1 MKNETMLI
9 NFENK
14 IPMSFSIVKFDTIY
28 RHMHNMAQ
36 LLLILDGEC
45 DIFIGNRCYHASSD
59 DLVIINPQQFHH
71 IISQDVAT
79 LISVLIDVNG
89 FSIDGGGDNIYFNL
103 NSMEVKNNPR
113 YNTIRYLLYSIIAY
127 NTMENVNSIYTNR
140 AIAYS
145 FFAQLVNDFKV
156 VAPKEAT
163 LNKESLDTINKIN
176 GYLND
181 HYKEKITLTYLSE
194 KFNYSVSYLSRLYK
208 NTYGLNFIDIYD
220 NLRINHSLNDLLQGN
235 KTVQQIS
242 DEHGFEDVRSYVR
255 AFKKINGT
263 TPNEYRQKYERKA
276 IKLINTDN
284 KLFRKQALDKILSKY
299 EQYGSPNAHK
309 DNSVRATE
317 MLIPIDL
324 KGKTRKIK
332 CKGNEVLELFGP
344 SDLVNELV
352 TKGLSEAKKDL
363 DYKYLLIPHIL
374 AKQTHILN
382 RDESNQWNINYVYF
396 SHILNKIIENNAL
409 PYLIFEY
416 NEDLL
421 NVDEFYTL
429 VNQMLDYMDVVFK
442 DKLDGA
448 MISFSKI
455 RKPNTYTD
463 PNSEESIT
471 LYNSLFQTVRR
482 RENKYKIGTPLFY
495 KKDIESHDG
504 YFSFLDR
511 IKKLDLEFDFIPIK
525 YVDDFS
531 DDSNLSKN
539 RHEMA
544 DFISYLKQNNGFI
557 ENKMF
562 FHGVNFTNNES
573 LLNDTL
579 YSSSYLIENFI
590 ENEKDL
596 SSFSKNSFVDRTSV
610 SAYDANQYHGKDG
623 MLTYDYIK
631 KSSYNAYC
639 LLSKLESNV
648 LSSSSNY
655 LVTINENRLVI
666 LLNNYNH
673 YSDLFADKEYFQISN
688 LNRYTCFP
696 KSTNITY
703 KLKINNLNYN
713 SAKIKISTISKKSGS
728 SYDKWLDMGGN
739 KLLNKDEIEVLKHL
753 SEIDYSSREEF
764 ITSDELELNVTVG
777 PLETKLVEIK
787 FN

>member
-59 DLVIINPQQFHH
+59 DLVIINPQQSHH

-156 VAPKEAT
+156 VAPKETT

-181 HYKEKITLTYLSE
+181 HYREKITLTYLSE

-208 NTYGLNFIDIYD
+208 NSYGLNFIDIYD

-235 KTVQQIS
+235 KTVQEIS

-263 TPNEYRQKYERKA
+263 TPNQYRQKYERKA

-382 RDESNQWNINYVYF
+382 RDEYNQWNINYVYF

-448 MISFSKI
+448 MISFSKT
-455 RKPNTYTD
+455 RKPNKYTD

-495 KKDIESHDG
+495 RKDIESHDG

-511 IKKLDLEFDFIPIK
+511 IKKLDLDFDFIPIK

-579 YSSSYLIENFI
+579 YASSYLIENFI

-639 LLSKLESNV
+639 LLSKLENNV
-648 LSSSSNY
+648 LSNSSNY

-764 ITSDELELNVTVG
+764 ITSEVLELNVTVG

>member
-442 DKLDGA
+442 DKLDGT
-448 MISFSKI
+448 MISFSKT

-495 KKDIESHDG
+495 RKDIESHDG
-504 YFSFLDR
+504 YFRFLDR
-511 IKKLDLEFDFIPIK
+511 IKKLDLDFDFIPIK

-666 LLNNYNH
+666 LINNYNH

>member
-28 RHMHNMAQ
+28 RHMHNMTQ

-45 DIFIGNRCYHASSD
+45 DIFIGNRCYHAVSD

-156 VAPKEAT
+156 VAPKETT

-208 NTYGLNFIDIYD
+208 NSYGLNFIDIYD

-235 KTVQQIS
+235 KTIQEIS

-317 MLIPIDL
+317 VLIPIDL

-352 TKGLSEAKKDL
+352 TKGLREAKKDL

-382 RDESNQWNINYVYF
+382 RVESNQWNINYVYF
-396 SHILNKIIENNAL
+396 SHVLNKIIENNAL

-442 DKLDGA
+442 NKLDGA
-448 MISFSKI
+448 MISFSKT
-455 RKPNTYTD
+455 RKPNKYTD
-463 PNSEESIT
+463 PNTEESIT
-471 LYNSLFQTVRR
+471 LYNSLFQTVKRR
-482 RENKYKIGTPLFY
+482 DNKYKIGTPLFY
-495 KKDIESHDG
+495 RKDIESHDG
-504 YFSFLDR
+504 YFRFLDR
-511 IKKLDLEFDFIPIK
+511 IKKLDLDFDFIPIK
-525 YVDDFS
+525 YVDDFR

-639 LLSKLESNV
+639 LLSKLENNV
-648 LSSSSNY
+648 LSNSSNY

-739 KLLNKDEIEVLKHL
+739 KLLNKDEIKVLKHL

>member
-1 MKNETMLI
+1 
-9 NFENK
+9 
-14 IPMSFSIVKFDTIY
+14 
-28 RHMHNMAQ
+28 MHNMTQ

-45 DIFIGNRCYHASSD
+45 DIFIGNRCYHAVSD

-194 KFNYSVSYLSRLYK
+194 EFNYSVSYLSRLYK

-235 KTVQQIS
+235 KTIQEIS

-276 IKLINTDN
+276 IKLTNTDN

-317 MLIPIDL
+317 VLIPIDL

-396 SHILNKIIENNAL
+396 SHVLNKIIENNAL

-442 DKLDGA
+442 NKLDGA
-448 MISFSKI
+448 MISFSKT
-455 RKPNTYTD
+455 RKPNKYTD
-463 PNSEESIT
+463 PNTEESIT

-482 RENKYKIGTPLFY
+482 RDNKYKIGTPLFY
-495 KKDIESHDG
+495 RKDIESHDG

-511 IKKLDLEFDFIPIK
+511 IKKLDLDFDFIPIK

-703 KLKINNLNYN
+703 KLKINNLNCN

>member
-28 RHMHNMAQ
+28 RHMHNMTQ

-45 DIFIGNRCYHASSD
+45 DIFIGNRCYHAVSD

-194 KFNYSVSYLSRLYK
+194 EFNYSVSYLSRLYK

-235 KTVQQIS
+235 KTIQEIS

-317 MLIPIDL
+317 VLIPIDL

-396 SHILNKIIENNAL
+396 SHVLNKIIENNAL

-442 DKLDGA
+442 NKLDGA
-448 MISFSKI
+448 MISFSKT
-455 RKPNTYTD
+455 RKPNKYTD
-463 PNSEESIT
+463 PNTEESIT

-482 RENKYKIGTPLFY
+482 RDNKYKIGTPLFY
-495 KKDIESHDG
+495 RKDIESHDG

-511 IKKLDLEFDFIPIK
+511 IKKLDLDFDFIPIK

-648 LSSSSNY
+648 LSNSSNY

>member
-1 MKNETMLI
+1 
-9 NFENK
+9 
-14 IPMSFSIVKFDTIY
+14 
-28 RHMHNMAQ
+28 MHNMAQ

-352 TKGLSEAKKDL
+352 TKRLSEAKKDL

-442 DKLDGA
+442 DKLDGT
-448 MISFSKI
+448 MISFSKT

-495 KKDIESHDG
+495 RKDIESHDG

-631 KSSYNAYC
+631 KSSYNDYC

>member
-284 KLFRKQALDKILSKY
+284 KLFRKQALDKILFKY

-352 TKGLSEAKKDL
+352 TKRLSEAKKDL

-442 DKLDGA
+442 DKLDGT
-448 MISFSKI
+448 MISFSKT

-495 KKDIESHDG
+495 RKDIESHDG

>member
-1 MKNETMLI
+1 
-9 NFENK
+9 
-14 IPMSFSIVKFDTIY
+14 
-28 RHMHNMAQ
+28 MHNMTQ

-45 DIFIGNRCYHASSD
+45 DIFIGNRCYHAVSD

-89 FSIDGGGDNIYFNL
+89 FSMDGGGDNIYFNL

-194 KFNYSVSYLSRLYK
+194 EFNYSVSYLSRLYK

-235 KTVQQIS
+235 KTIQEIS

-317 MLIPIDL
+317 VLIPIDL

-396 SHILNKIIENNAL
+396 SHVLNKIIENNAL

-442 DKLDGA
+442 NKLDGA
-448 MISFSKI
+448 MISFSKT
-455 RKPNTYTD
+455 RKPNKYTD
-463 PNSEESIT
+463 PNTEESIT

-482 RENKYKIGTPLFY
+482 RDNKYEIGTPLFY
-495 KKDIESHDG
+495 RKDIESHDG

-511 IKKLDLEFDFIPIK
+511 IKKLDLDFDFIPIK

>member
-1 MKNETMLI
+1 
-9 NFENK
+9 
-14 IPMSFSIVKFDTIY
+14 
-28 RHMHNMAQ
+28 MHNMTQ

-45 DIFIGNRCYHASSD
+45 DIFIGNRCYHAVSD

-194 KFNYSVSYLSRLYK
+194 EFNYSVSYLSRLYK

-235 KTVQQIS
+235 KTIQEIS

-317 MLIPIDL
+317 VLIPIDL

-396 SHILNKIIENNAL
+396 SHVLNKIIENNAL

-442 DKLDGA
+442 NKLDGA
-448 MISFSKI
+448 MISFSKT
-455 RKPNTYTD
+455 RKPNKYTD
-463 PNSEESIT
+463 PNTEESIT

-482 RENKYKIGTPLFY
+482 RDNKYKIGTPLFY
-495 KKDIESHDG
+495 RKDIESHDG

-511 IKKLDLEFDFIPIK
+511 IKKLDLDFDFIPIK

>member
-45 DIFIGNRCYHASSD
+45 DIFIGNRCYHAVSD

-442 DKLDGA
+442 DKLDGT
-448 MISFSKI
+448 MISFSKT

>member
-28 RHMHNMAQ
+28 RHMHNMTQ

-45 DIFIGNRCYHASSD
+45 DIFIGNRCYHAVSD

-194 KFNYSVSYLSRLYK
+194 EFNYSVSYLSRLYK

-235 KTVQQIS
+235 KTIQEIS

-317 MLIPIDL
+317 VLIPIDL

-396 SHILNKIIENNAL
+396 SHVLNKIIENNAL

-442 DKLDGA
+442 NKLDGA
-448 MISFSKI
+448 MISFSKT
-455 RKPNTYTD
+455 RKPNKYTD
-463 PNSEESIT
+463 PNTEESIT

-482 RENKYKIGTPLFY
+482 RDNKYKIGTPLFY
-495 KKDIESHDG
+495 RKDIESHDG

-511 IKKLDLEFDFIPIK
+511 IKKLDLDFDFIPIK

>member
-1 MKNETMLI
+1 
-9 NFENK
+9 
-14 IPMSFSIVKFDTIY
+14 
-28 RHMHNMAQ
+28 MHNMAQ

>member
-1 MKNETMLI
+1 
-9 NFENK
+9 
-14 IPMSFSIVKFDTIY
+14 
-28 RHMHNMAQ
+28 MHNMTQ

-45 DIFIGNRCYHASSD
+45 DIFIGNRCYHAVSD

-235 KTVQQIS
+235 KTIQEIS

-317 MLIPIDL
+317 VLIPIDL

-396 SHILNKIIENNAL
+396 SHVLNKIIENNAL

-442 DKLDGA
+442 NKLDGA
-448 MISFSKI
+448 MISFSKT
-455 RKPNTYTD
+455 RKPNKYTD
-463 PNSEESIT
+463 PNTEESIT

-482 RENKYKIGTPLFY
+482 RDNKYKIGTPLFY
-495 KKDIESHDG
+495 RKDIESHDG

-511 IKKLDLEFDFIPIK
+511 IKKLDLDFDFIPIK

>member
-1 MKNETMLI
+1 
-9 NFENK
+9 
-14 IPMSFSIVKFDTIY
+14 
-28 RHMHNMAQ
+28 MHNMTQ

-45 DIFIGNRCYHASSD
+45 DIFIGNRCYHAVSD

-235 KTVQQIS
+235 KTIQEIS

-317 MLIPIDL
+317 VLIPIDL

-396 SHILNKIIENNAL
+396 SHVLNKIIENNAL

-442 DKLDGA
+442 NKLDGA
-448 MISFSKI
+448 MVSFSKT
-455 RKPNTYTD
+455 RKPNKYTD
-463 PNSEESIT
+463 PNTEESIT
-471 LYNSLFQTVRR
+471 LYNSLFQTVKRR
-482 RENKYKIGTPLFY
+482 DNKYKIGTPLFY
-495 KKDIESHDG
+495 RKDIESHDG

-511 IKKLDLEFDFIPIK
+511 IKKLDLDFDFIPIK

-562 FHGVNFTNNES
+562 FHGINFTNNES

-639 LLSKLESNV
+639 LLSKLENNV

>member
-1 MKNETMLI
+1 
-9 NFENK
+9 
-14 IPMSFSIVKFDTIY
+14 
-28 RHMHNMAQ
+28 MHNMAQ

-45 DIFIGNRCYHASSD
+45 DIFIGNRCYHAVSD

-442 DKLDGA
+442 DKLDGT
-448 MISFSKI
+448 MISFSKT